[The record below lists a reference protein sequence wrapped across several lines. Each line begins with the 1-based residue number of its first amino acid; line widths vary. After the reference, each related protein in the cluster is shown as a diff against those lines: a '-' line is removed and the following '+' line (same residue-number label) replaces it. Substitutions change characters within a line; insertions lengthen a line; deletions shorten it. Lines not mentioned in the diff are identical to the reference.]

1 MLLTEEREDSVQQ
14 VFKNKFST
22 SDYKKYSKQII
33 LKKFGIIGQK
43 KIFSSKIL
51 IIGMGGLGCPL
62 SIYLASLGVGNLGI
76 VDNDKV
82 ELSNLNRQILYTK
95 KDLGKFKV
103 EVARRR
109 IKKLNT
115 KINLNVY
122 KLKLD
127 KKNINKIFNNYD
139 IICDC
144 TDNFESRLLINDFC
158 LKQNKV
164 LISAAVS
171 GFDGHLFK
179 FNFKKKIP
187 CYRCF
192 MPDIPEIN
200 YNCETEGVIPPLTGI
215 LGTLQANEVLN
226 TILNFNS
233 DLESKFLIFD
243 SKKMNFRKAKILK
256 NKNCVNK
263 C

>member
-1 MLLTEEREDSVQQ
+1 MLRTEEREDSVQQ
-14 VFKNKFST
+14 VFKNKIST

-51 IIGMGGLGCPL
+51 IVGMGGLGCPL

-82 ELSNLNRQILYTK
+82 ELSNLNRQILYTQ

-109 IKKLNT
+109 IRKLNT
-115 KINLNVY
+115 KISLNIY

-127 KKNINKIFNNYD
+127 KKNINKIFRNYD
-139 IICDC
+139 IICDG

-215 LGTLQANEVLN
+215 LGTLPANEVLN

-243 SKKMNFRKAKILK
+243 SKKMNFRKAKIQK
-256 NKNCVNK
+256 NKNCINK